1 MIVYLIK
8 TIICSALFL
17 AIYKILL
24 EKEKMHVFNRF
35 YLLSCIVLSFIVPL
49 LEFKTASPVIGPV
62 ENVFMK
68 IPLTETHH
76 IDSYKVSET
85 AAGDYSIILYIIYF
99 LITSFFLLRF
109 LINLMSIV
117 AMVLQ
122 SSKISFGNAKLILID
137 SNLVAHSFLNYI
149 FLNKE
154 DYSRGIENEILWHE
168 TAHIRQ
174 KHSYDVL
181 LIELVQVFFWF
192 NPCWFLYR
200 RAIQLNHEFLA
211 DNAVIVSS
219 NNITKYQQLLIEVAG
234 SENGI
239 RITSRFNYL
248 ITKKRMLMLT
258 KSTNRR
264 MASIKGLSSMLFIGL
279 VVIAFASRTYAQE
292 PSKDTLPVQQKA
304 EVGSG
309 ASKALLDEYDSTM
322 KMITVVF
329 TTKDGKKSVGLAM
342 GKGGSNIYRM
352 AYIFNLMNKEQ
363 REARNQKFGEEFI
376 RITTP
381 PKKKS
386 PTTAQLQA
394 WADSKKYGVWLDGK
408 RISNAQLS
416 KYSPTDFA
424 LFWESKLAKNAVN
437 YGKHYY
443 QIDLFTPSYYQQEY
457 ITKRQ

>member
-35 YLLSCIVLSFIVPL
+35 YLLSCIVLSFIAPI
-49 LEFKTASPVIGPV
+49 LEFKTASPVIGSV
-62 ENVFMK
+62 ENVFMQV
-68 IPLTETHH
+68 PLTGTQH

-85 AAGDYSIILYIIYF
+85 AASNFSNIPYIIYF

-109 LINLMSIV
+109 LINLKTIV
-117 AMVLQ
+117 KKVLHA
-122 SSKISFGNAKLILID
+122 SKIRFGIAKLILID
-137 SNLVAHSFLNYI
+137 SNHVAHSFLNYI

-168 TAHIRQ
+168 SAHIRQ

-192 NPCWFLYR
+192 NPCWSLYR

-211 DNAVIVSS
+211 DDAVIASS
-219 NNITKYQQLLIEVAG
+219 NNIAKYQQLLIEVAG
-234 SENGI
+234 CKNGI
-239 RITSRFNYL
+239 PMTSRFNYL

-258 KSTNRR
+258 KSTNTRI
-264 MASIKGLSSMLFIGL
+264 ASIKGFSSMLFIGF
-279 VVIAFASRTYAQE
+279 VVIVFASRTYAQE
-292 PSKDTLPVQQKA
+292 ASKDTIPVQQKSLA
-304 EVGSG
+304 GSG
-309 ASKALLDEYDSTM
+309 ASKALLDEYDSTIN
-322 KMITVVF
+322 KMTSIETR
-329 TTKDGKKSVGLAM
+329 KDGKKIQAFSMA
-342 GKGGSNIYRM
+342 KCNIGRM
-352 AYIFNLMNKEQ
+352 AYLYSQMNEEQ
-363 REARNQKFGEEFI
+363 RSVRNKTVGMMFI
-376 RITTP
+376 RLSTP
-381 PKKKS
+381 PAKRS
-386 PTTAQLQA
+386 PTTAQLRA

-424 LFWESKLAKNAVN
+424 LFWESKLAKNALN

-443 QIDLFTPSYYQQEY
+443 QIDLCTSSYYQQEY
-457 ITKRQ
+457 VNKRR